1 MIILSGKD
9 IMKNYGI
16 DVILE
21 NVSFTVQ
28 ENDKIG
34 IVGTNGAGKSTL
46 LKIIT
51 GKLDRDKGDIFIG
64 KNIRLGYMSQDFDF
78 DSENTVWEEMLSVF
92 ESLIETEKSLRE
104 LELKISHMADAQDND
119 TMESLLKAYAN
130 LQEEYKNNNGFG
142 YISQIKGVLK
152 GLGFS
157 SEDYDKKIHN
167 LSGGQKTR
175 MALGKVLL
183 QNFDILL
190 LDEPTNYLD
199 IESVEW
205 LEEYLKNLRSAILIV
220 SHDRY
225 FLDMVTNRTF
235 EVENKT
241 LTEYDG
247 NYSKYVEK
255 KQQQR
260 ELQLK
265 SYAEQQKEIA
275 RQEAIIARFRQ
286 YNREKSIRQAES
298 RERALEKIEK
308 IDKPDTLPK
317 SINIVFEPEIRSGND
332 VLHIEDLSKSYDR
345 LLFRNLNMEIKRGS
359 RVALLGPNGIGKTTL
374 LKIITGAV
382 KADTGYV
389 KLGTNVKVGYYDQEQ
404 ESLNYDNTIVDE
416 IWDEYPHLSQT
427 ELRTKLAA
435 FLFQGEEVFKEIKN
449 LSGGERSRIALL
461 KLMLS
466 KANFLLMDEPTNHL
480 DILSKEVLEN
490 TLSNYTG
497 TILLISHDRYFLN
510 KVATHIIELTQD
522 GCVQYFGNYSYYQY
536 KKNQQKNSETEL
548 QTAEEEPATAVKNE
562 WIRQKEEKA
571 NQRKQQ
577 KRLET
582 VEAEIE
588 SSERRIKE
596 IDMLL
601 ETPEIFS
608 DHVKCQELHDEY
620 EQLTAVL
627 DELYNEWSE
636 LSEQM

>member
-1 MIILSGKD
+1 MIVLSGKD
-9 IMKNYGI
+9 IKKSYGI
-16 DVILE
+16 DIILE

-28 ENDKIG
+28 ENDKVG
-34 IVGTNGAGKSTL
+34 IVGANGAGKSTL
-46 LKIIT
+46 FKLIT
-51 GKLDRDKGDIFIG
+51 GNLDRDEGEVFIG

-78 DSENTVWEEMLSVF
+78 DSDNTVWDEMLSVF
-92 ESLIETEKSLRE
+92 ENLLKTEKALRE
-104 LELKISHMADAQDND
+104 LELKISSLTGSEDGK
-119 TMESLLKAYAN
+119 TMEALLKAYAN
-130 LQEEYKNNNGFG
+130 LQEEYKNENGFG
-142 YISQIKGVLK
+142 YKSQIKGVLK

-157 SEDYDKKIHN
+157 PEDYDKKVHN

-175 MALGKVLL
+175 IALGKVLL
-183 QNFDILL
+183 QSFDILL

-205 LEEYLKNLRSAILIV
+205 LEEYLKNLRCAALIV

-235 EVENKT
+235 EIENKT
-241 LTEYDG
+241 LTEYYG

-298 RERALEKIEK
+298 REKALERLERIEK
-308 IDKPDTLPK
+308 PEVLPRSVNFK
-317 SINIVFEPEIRSGND
+317 FEPGIKSGND
-332 VLHIEDLSKSYDR
+332 VLRVENLSKSYDR
-345 LLFRNLNMEIKRGS
+345 LLFKNVNLEIKRGM

-382 KADTGYV
+382 RPDTGYV
-389 KLGTNVKVGYYDQEQ
+389 KLGTNVNIGYYDQEQ
-404 ESLNYDNTIVDE
+404 ENLNYDNTVVDE
-416 IWDEYPHLSQT
+416 IWDEYPNLNQT

-435 FLFQGEEVFKEIKN
+435 FLFQGEEVFKEIKK

-466 KANFLLMDEPTNHL
+466 KSNFLLMDEPTNHL
-480 DILSKEVLEN
+480 DIKSKEVLEN
-490 TLSNYTG
+490 ALVNYTG
-497 TILLISHDRYFLN
+497 TVLLISHDRYFLN
-510 KVATHIIELTQD
+510 KVATNIIELTQD
-522 GCVQYFGNYSYYQY
+522 GCVQYFGNYSYYIY
-536 KKNQQKNSETEL
+536 KKNQQNSS
-548 QTAEEEPATAVKNE
+548 EEEQQNETREQPTAVKND
-562 WIRQKEEKA
+562 WMRQKEEKA

-588 SSERRIKE
+588 RSESRMKE

-608 DHVKCQELHDEY
+608 DHVKCQELHEEY
-620 EQLTAVL
+620 QALKSVL
-627 DELYNEWSE
+627 DDLYQEWGE
-636 LSEQM
+636 LSQ

>member
-1 MIILSGKD
+1 MIVLSGKD
-9 IMKNYGI
+9 IKKSYGI
-16 DVILE
+16 DIILE

-28 ENDKIG
+28 ENDKVG
-34 IVGTNGAGKSTL
+34 IVGANGAGKSTL
-46 LKIIT
+46 FKLIT
-51 GKLDRDKGDIFIG
+51 GNLDRDEGEVFIG

-78 DSENTVWEEMLSVF
+78 DSDNTVWNEMLSVF
-92 ESLIETEKSLRE
+92 ENLLKTEKALRE
-104 LELKISHMADAQDND
+104 LELKISSLTDSEDGK
-119 TMESLLKAYAN
+119 TMEALLKAYAN
-130 LQEEYKNNNGFG
+130 MQEEYKNENGFG
-142 YISQIKGVLK
+142 YKSQIKGVLK

-157 SEDYDKKIHN
+157 PEDYDKKVHN

-175 MALGKVLL
+175 IALGKVLL
-183 QNFDILL
+183 QSFDILL

-205 LEEYLKNLRSAILIV
+205 LEEYLKNLRCAALIV

-235 EVENKT
+235 EIENKT
-241 LTEYDG
+241 LTEYYG

-260 ELQLK
+260 DLQLK

-298 RERALEKIEK
+298 REKALERLERIEK
-308 IDKPDTLPK
+308 PEVLPRSVNFK
-317 SINIVFEPEIRSGND
+317 FEPGIKSGND
-332 VLHIEDLSKSYDR
+332 VLRVENLSKSYDR
-345 LLFRNLNMEIKRGS
+345 LLFKNVNLEIKRGM
-359 RVALLGPNGIGKTTL
+359 RVALLGPNGTGKTTL

-382 KADTGYV
+382 RPDTGYV
-389 KLGTNVKVGYYDQEQ
+389 KLGTNVNIGYYDQEQ
-404 ESLNYDNTIVDE
+404 ENLNYDNTVVDE
-416 IWDEYPHLSQT
+416 IWDEYPNLNQT

-435 FLFQGEEVFKEIKN
+435 FLFQGEEVFKEIKK

-466 KANFLLMDEPTNHL
+466 KSNFLLMDEPTNHL
-480 DILSKEVLEN
+480 DIKSKEVLEN
-490 TLSNYTG
+490 ALVNYTG
-497 TILLISHDRYFLN
+497 TVLLISHDRYFLN
-510 KVATHIIELTQD
+510 KVATNIIELTQD
-522 GCVQYFGNYSYYQY
+522 GCVQYFGNYSYYIY
-536 KKNQQKNSETEL
+536 KKNQQNRS
-548 QTAEEEPATAVKNE
+548 EEEQQNETREQPTAVKND
-562 WIRQKEEKA
+562 WMRQKEEKA

-588 SSERRIKE
+588 RSESRMKE

-608 DHVKCQELHDEY
+608 NHVKCQELHEEY
-620 EQLTAVL
+620 QALKSVL
-627 DELYNEWSE
+627 DDLYQEWGE
-636 LSEQM
+636 LSQ

>member
-1 MIILSGKD
+1 MIIFSAKD
-9 IMKNYGI
+9 IKKSYGI
-16 DVILE
+16 DIILE

-28 ENDKIG
+28 ENDKVG
-34 IVGTNGAGKSTL
+34 IVGANGAGKSTL
-46 LKIIT
+46 FKIIT
-51 GKLDRDKGDIFIG
+51 GQLERDEGEIFTG

-78 DSENTVWEEMLSVF
+78 DSENTVWDEMLSVF
-92 ESLIETEKSLRE
+92 ESLLETERLIRE
-104 LELKISHMADAQDND
+104 LELKISSLANSQDNGD
-119 TMESLLKAYAN
+119 MEALLKTYSN
-130 LQEEYKNNNGFG
+130 MQEQYKLNNGFG
-142 YISQIKGVLK
+142 YRSQIKGVLK
-152 GLGFS
+152 GLGFPQ
-157 SEDYDKKIHN
+157 EDYDKKIHN

-175 MALGKVLL
+175 IALGKVLL

-205 LEEYLKNLRSAILIV
+205 LEEYLKNLRCAAMIV

-235 EVENKT
+235 EIENKT
-241 LTEYDG
+241 LEEYDG
-247 NYSKYVEK
+247 NYSKYIEK

-265 SYAEQQKEIA
+265 SYTEQQKEIT

-298 RERALEKIEK
+298 REKALDRIER
-308 IDKPDTLPK
+308 IDKPDALPK
-317 SINIVFEPEIRSGND
+317 SINLKFEPDIKSGND
-332 VLHIEDLSKSYDR
+332 VLHIENLSKSYGK
-345 LLFRNLNMEIKRGS
+345 LLFSGVDLEIKRGS

-382 KADTGYV
+382 KADTGYA
-389 KLGTNVKVGYYDQEQ
+389 KLGTNVNVGYYDQEQ
-404 ESLNYDNTIVDE
+404 ESLDYNKTIVDE

-427 ELRTKLAA
+427 ELRTRLAA
-435 FLFQGEEVFKEIKN
+435 FLFQGEEVFKEIKK

-466 KANFLLMDEPTNHL
+466 KSNFLLMDEPTNHL

-490 TLSNYTG
+490 TLVNYTG
-497 TILLISHDRYFLN
+497 TVLLISHDRYFLN
-510 KVATHIIELTQD
+510 KVATNIIELTQE
-522 GCVQYFGNYSYYQY
+522 GCVQYFGNYSYYLY
-536 KKNQQKNSETEL
+536 KKNLKKNSEAEQQTEV
-548 QTAEEEPATAVKNE
+548 QEQPTAVKNE
-562 WIRQKEEKA
+562 WMRQKEEKA

-588 SSERRIKE
+588 NSERRMKE
-596 IDMLL
+596 IDILL

-608 DHVKCQELHDEY
+608 DHLKCQELHNEY
-620 EQLTAVL
+620 ENLKAML
-627 DELYNEWSE
+627 DELYEEWDA
-636 LSEQM
+636 LN

>member
-1 MIILSGKD
+1 MIVLSGKD
-9 IMKNYGI
+9 IKKSYGI
-16 DVILE
+16 DIILE

-28 ENDKIG
+28 ENDKVG
-34 IVGTNGAGKSTL
+34 IVGANGAGKSTL
-46 LKIIT
+46 FKLIT
-51 GKLDRDKGDIFIG
+51 GNLDRDEGEVFIG

-78 DSENTVWEEMLSVF
+78 DSDNTVWDEMLSVF
-92 ESLIETEKSLRE
+92 ENLLKTEKALRE
-104 LELKISHMADAQDND
+104 LELKISSLTGSEDGK
-119 TMESLLKAYAN
+119 TMEALLKAYAN
-130 LQEEYKNNNGFG
+130 LQEEYKNENGFG
-142 YISQIKGVLK
+142 YKSQIKGVLK

-157 SEDYDKKIHN
+157 PGDYDKKVHN

-175 MALGKVLL
+175 IALGKVLL
-183 QNFDILL
+183 QSFDILL

-205 LEEYLKNLRSAILIV
+205 LEEYLKNLRCAALIV

-235 EVENKT
+235 EIENKT
-241 LTEYDG
+241 LTEYYG

-298 RERALEKIEK
+298 REKALERLERIEK
-308 IDKPDTLPK
+308 PEVLPRSVNFK
-317 SINIVFEPEIRSGND
+317 FEPGIKSGND
-332 VLHIEDLSKSYDR
+332 VLRVENLSKSYDR
-345 LLFRNLNMEIKRGS
+345 LLFKNVNLEIKRGM

-382 KADTGYV
+382 RPDTGYV
-389 KLGTNVKVGYYDQEQ
+389 KLGTNVNIGYYDQEQ
-404 ESLNYDNTIVDE
+404 ENLNYDNTVVDE
-416 IWDEYPHLSQT
+416 IWDEYPNLNQT

-435 FLFQGEEVFKEIKN
+435 FLFQGEEVFKEIKK

-466 KANFLLMDEPTNHL
+466 KSNFLLMDEPTNHL
-480 DILSKEVLEN
+480 DIKSKEVLEN
-490 TLSNYTG
+490 ALVNYTG
-497 TILLISHDRYFLN
+497 TVLLISHDRYFLN
-510 KVATHIIELTQD
+510 KVATNIIELTQD
-522 GCVQYFGNYSYYQY
+522 GCVQYFGNYSYYIY
-536 KKNQQKNSETEL
+536 KKNQQNSS
-548 QTAEEEPATAVKNE
+548 EEEQQNETREQPTAVKND
-562 WIRQKEEKA
+562 WMRQKEEKA

-588 SSERRIKE
+588 RSESRMKE

-608 DHVKCQELHDEY
+608 DHVKCQELHEEY
-620 EQLTAVL
+620 QALKSVL
-627 DELYNEWSE
+627 DDLYQEWGE
-636 LSEQM
+636 LSQ